1 MLEEPV
7 DDGEPQPFK
16 MAKWAYKACMDEE
29 EIKVFKKN
37 QSAKKLIGFFQKV
50 GMAPLHF
57 FRDKLLPKVGG
68 WPLIAGDS
76 WKEEDF
82 TW

>member
-29 EIKVFKKN
+29 EIKVCKKEI
-37 QSAKKLIGFFQKV
+37 K
-50 GMAPLHF
+50 M
-57 FRDKLLPKVGG
+57 PK
-68 WPLIAGDS
+68 
-76 WKEEDF
+76 
-82 TW
+82 T

>member
-1 MLEEPV
+1 MVNHNLSRWPN
-7 DDGEPQPFK
+7 GPTRHAW
-16 MAKWAYKACMDEE
+16 M
-29 EIKVFKKN
+29 KKK
-37 QSAKKLIGFFQKV
+37 SRSVKKKSKCPKLDWIFFQKV

-57 FRDKLLPKVGG
+57 FRDKLLEKVGG